1 MGDGVKQWPHEVTV
15 FLNTIRKEHGLAA
28 EVRVLRDL
36 RKLAERRH
44 QLRDISKPLDDS
56 LFELVTSHNKM
67 EYRCIY
73 AFHHPE
79 IVVLVCFVK
88 KTRKTPPRYLE
99 TARKRNSQISRK
111 EVSLGDI
118 TLH

>member
-1 MGDGVKQWPHEVTV
+1 MNRGLKQWPEEVTV
-15 FLNTIRKEHGLAA
+15 FLRSIRQEHGVAA

-36 RKLAERRH
+36 RRLADKRH
-44 QLRDISKPLDDS
+44 RLRDITDS
-56 LFELVTSHNKM
+56 LGHGLFELITSHHKM

-88 KTRKTPPRYLE
+88 KTRKTPPAKIEL
-99 TARKRNSQISRK
+99 ARNRNALVARG
-111 EVSLGDI
+111 EVHLGDV

>member
-1 MGDGVKQWPHEVTV
+1 MDGGLKQWPEEVAV
-15 FLNTIRKEHGLAA
+15 FLRSINQEHGVAA

-36 RKLAERRH
+36 RRLAERRH
-44 QLRDISKPLDDS
+44 RLRDINKHLDHG
-56 LFELVTSHNKM
+56 LFELITSHNKI

-88 KTRKTPPRYLE
+88 KTRKTPPAKIE
-99 TARKRNSQISRK
+99 QARNRNTLVARGGI
-111 EVSLGDI
+111 ELVDI